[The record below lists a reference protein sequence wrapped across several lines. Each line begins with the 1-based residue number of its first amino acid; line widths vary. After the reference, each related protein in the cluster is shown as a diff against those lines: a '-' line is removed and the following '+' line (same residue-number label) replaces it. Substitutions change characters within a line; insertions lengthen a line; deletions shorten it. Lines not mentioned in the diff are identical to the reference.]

1 MKIIKNTLDFA
12 LEKPTA
18 VTIGKFDG
26 VHLGHRKL
34 LGEILKKRPGLKSC
48 VFTFDPAPAVLFGH
62 SDGKE
67 LTTREEKR
75 LLFEQLGVD
84 VLIEFPLTFESA
96 AMEPEDFVRRI
107 LADRLNARFIAA
119 GEDLSFGNRG
129 AGDAGLL
136 LRMGESLGFE
146 TEIIQKLRLGGAEIS
161 STRVREAVERSDMPL
176 AAQLLGSPY
185 TVLGEVVHGNH
196 LGRSLGFPT
205 INLLPGPTKL
215 LPGNGVYFSRVLIGG
230 RAYRSITNVGCKPTV
245 EDRPVMGVETY
256 LYDFDGDLYG
266 QQATVELYE
275 FSRPEQR
282 FASLEDLQRQLQQDI
297 RNGAAYWRDRVEA

>member
-12 LEKPTA
+12 LKEPTA

-34 LGEILKKRPGLKSC
+34 LGEILNKRPGLKSC
-48 VFTFDPAPAVLFGH
+48 VFTFDPAPAVLFGL

-75 LLFEQLGVD
+75 LLFESLGVD
-84 VLIEFPLTFESA
+84 VLIEFPLTRESA

-107 LADRLNARFIAA
+107 LVDRLNAGFIAA

-129 AGDAGLL
+129 AGDAALL
-136 LRMGESLGFE
+136 RRMGESLGFE
-146 TEIIQKLRLGGAEIS
+146 TDIVEKIWLDGAEIS
-161 STRVREAVERSDMPL
+161 STRVREAVEKKDMPL
-176 AAQLLGSPY
+176 AARLLGSPY
-185 TVLGEVVHGNH
+185 TVLGEIVHGNH
-196 LGRSLGFPT
+196 IGSTLGFPT
-205 INLLPGPTKL
+205 INLLPGSTKL
-215 LPGNGVYFSRVLIGG
+215 LPGNGVYFSRVVIGG
-230 RAYRSITNVGCKPTV
+230 RTFRGITNVGCKPTV
-245 EDRPVMGVETY
+245 EDRKVMGVETY

-266 QQATVELYE
+266 QQAAVELYE

-282 FASLEDLQRQLQQDI
+282 FASLEDLRCQLQQDI